1 MPDTAALLSHFYL
14 ELEGAGETVGHEIMD
29 DLVSISVESSL
40 HLPDVATIILHDT
53 RLKWIDAP
61 ALEPGKGLKVAAKA
75 AGTEGPL
82 FDGEIVELEPDF
94 GEQTHRLVVRAFDR
108 LHRLSRGRYV
118 RSFLNV
124 TDGDLVQKLAREVG
138 LQAQVSPT
146 TQVYPYVFQNNETN
160 LAFLRGRAS
169 ALGYLLYADGKTLYF
184 KEPAA
189 DDAPIELQWATTLME
204 FRPRMTT
211 VSQITDAT
219 VRGWDPATRRAIT
232 GRVQNGNGAPEVG
245 ERRKGGELAKRAFN
259 LEAPHLTADRPVR
272 SQAEAD
278 RLAQTMAN
286 RHTTQFIEADGVCA
300 GNAKIVAGVKVKVS
314 AIGDR
319 FGGTYYI
326 TSATHHY
333 TADHGYTTRF
343 SVSGQHPTTLLNV
356 LAPAPEHSSSM
367 RGLVIGIVT
376 DNNDPEKQGRVKV
389 QYPWLSADHASDWA
403 RVVVPGGGKERG
415 MAFLPEIN
423 DEVLVGFELGDVHH
437 PYVLGGLWN
446 GQDAPPGD
454 MSKMIAGSKVEQRVI
469 RSRTGHMITLD
480 DSDGDGGVRI
490 EDRNGNVVHLKTN
503 GDELAVTT
511 KGNVSVESK
520 ANMNVK
526 TQGNVTIEATGSLE
540 LKGMG
545 VTIDG
550 GGGTVDVKGSV
561 INLN

>member
-1 MPDTAALLSHFYL
+1 MADSAALLSHFYL
-14 ELEGAGETVGHEIMD
+14 QIEGVGQPTIQELTD
-29 DLVSISVESSL
+29 DLVSITVESSL
-40 HLPDVATIILHDT
+40 HLPDVATLILHDT
-53 RLKWIDAP
+53 RLKWIDAT
-61 ALEPGKGLKVAAKA
+61 ALEPGKALRISAKA
-75 AGTEGPL
+75 SGAEGAL

-94 GEQTHRLVVRAFDR
+94 GAQTHRLIVRAFDR
-108 LHRLSRGRYV
+108 LHRLARGRHV

-124 TDGDLVQKLAREVG
+124 SDGDLVQKVAREVG
-138 LQAQVSPT
+138 LQAKTGPT
-146 TQVYPYVFQNNETN
+146 TEVHPYVFQNNETN
-160 LAFLRGRAS
+160 LAFLRGRAAS
-169 ALGYLLYADGKTLYF
+169 LGYLLFAEGKTLHF
-184 KEPAA
+184 TEPS
-189 DDAPIELQWATTLME
+189 DNDAPIELQWATTLME
-204 FRPRMTT
+204 FRPRLTT
-211 VSQITDAT
+211 IAQITEST
-219 VRGWDPATRRAIT
+219 VRGWDPSKRQVIT
-232 GRVQNGNGAPEVG
+232 GHVQNGNGAPAVG
-245 ERRKGGELAKRAFN
+245 EQRKGGQLARTAFN
-259 LEAPHLTADRPVR
+259 LDAPHLTADRPVY
-272 SQAEAD
+272 SQAAAD
-278 RLAQTMAN
+278 RLAQTMAD
-286 RHTTQFIEADGVCA
+286 RHTTRFIEAEGVCT
-300 GNAKIVAGVKVKVS
+300 GNTKIVAGVKVKVT
-314 AIGDR
+314 AIGER
-319 FGGTYYI
+319 FTGTYFV
-326 TSATHHY
+326 TSASHEY
-333 TADHGYTTRF
+333 SPEHGYTTHF
-343 SVSGQHPTTLLNV
+343 SVSGHHPATL
-356 LAPAPEHSSSM
+356 SSILSPQDDRVPM

-423 DEVLVGFELGDVHH
+423 DEVLVGFELGDIHH

-469 RSRTGHMITLD
+469 RSRTGHTITLD
-480 DSDGDGGVRI
+480 DSDGDGGIRI

>member
-1 MPDTAALLSHFYL
+1 MADSAALLSHFYL
-14 ELEGAGETVGHEIMD
+14 QLDGVAEPVIQEMMGDM
-29 DLVSISVESSL
+29 VSISIESSL
-40 HLPDVATIILHDT
+40 HLPDVATLVLHDT
-53 RLKWIDAP
+53 RLKWIDAA
-61 ALEPGKGLKVAAKA
+61 ALEPGKALTVSAKA
-75 AGTEGPL
+75 SGAEGVL

-94 GEQTHRLVVRAFDR
+94 AAQTHRLIVRAFDR

-124 TDGDLVQKLAREVG
+124 SDGDLVQKVAREVG
-138 LQAQVSPT
+138 LQAQISPT
-146 TQVYPYVFQNNETN
+146 SQVHEYVFQNNETN

-169 ALGYLLYADGKTLYF
+169 ALGYLLYAEGKTLHF

-189 DDAPIELQWATTLME
+189 DDAPVELQWATTLMD

-211 VSQITDAT
+211 ISQVTDST

-232 GRVQNGNGAPEVG
+232 GRVQNGNGAPAVG
-245 ERRKGGELAKRAFN
+245 ERRQAGQLAQSAFN
-259 LEAPHLTADRPVR
+259 LDAPLLTADRPVR
-272 SQAEAD
+272 SQAAAD
-278 RLAQTMAN
+278 SLAQTMAN
-286 RHTTQFIEADGVCA
+286 RHTSRFIEAEGVCA

-314 AIGDR
+314 AVGDR
-319 FGGTYYI
+319 FSGTYYV
-326 TSATHHY
+326 TGATHKY
-333 TADHGYTTRF
+333 TQEQGYTTEF
-343 SVSGQHPTTLLNV
+343 SVSGQHPTTLLSL
-356 LAPAPEHSSSM
+356 LAPEAERGSM

-376 DNNDPEKQGRVKV
+376 DNNDPDKQGRVKV

-454 MSKMIAGSKVEQRVI
+454 MSKMIAGTKVEQRVI
-469 RSRTGHMITLD
+469 RSRTGHVITLD
-480 DSDGDGGVRI
+480 DSDGDAGVKI
-490 EDRNGNVVHLKTN
+490 EDRNGNVVHIKTTS
-503 GDELAVTT
+503 DELVVTM
-511 KGNVSVESK
+511 KGNVTMDSK
-520 ANMNVK
+520 QNMSVK
-526 TQGNVTIEATGSLE
+526 TQGGVTIEATGPVE
-540 LKGMG
+540 IKGMG

-550 GGGTVDVKGSV
+550 GGGTVDVKGSI